1 MLKKTTLA
9 LCIGAATALSAFAQ
23 QVVPP
28 SSSSIKA
35 QGRIDV
41 SNPERY
47 RFDYPAI
54 SFTMKFTGS
63 SSVAV
68 SLKGSGKTYFQAF
81 IDGKPTVDAHGKQ
94 AIFSSI
100 GDTTIMLASKLSKK
114 QPHEVVLFKRTE
126 NLDNHPSEFMGF
138 ILDNNAKSLDAAP
151 LYKSRKLEFLGNSIT
166 CAFGTESKSKDS
178 KFSPETEN
186 GYLSY
191 ANVLTRAFDAD
202 ANLVARS
209 GRGVIRNYNDR
220 HMVSTQEATI
230 PKLFSRTYD
239 SDSTISWDFKR
250 YIPNAVILNLGTND
264 YSTQPQPYKPLFI
277 DGYLKLVASIRA
289 AYGSQTEIFC
299 IVGPMIDEPCYSYV
313 KEMVEIQRI
322 ANKDSHIT
330 FIAIPKA
337 LLSLDK
343 DYGAAGHP
351 GGDGQ
356 KKMAQIVAPVIST
369 VMGWSYNRSEM
380 DDIKNGQD
388 FYSRER

>member
-9 LCIGAATALSAFAQ
+9 LCIGIASVLSAYAQ

-28 SSSSIKA
+28 SSSCIKV
-35 QGRIDV
+35 QGRVDT

-47 RFDYPAI
+47 RFDYPAV
-54 SFTMKFTGS
+54 SFTMKFTS

-68 SLKGSGKTYFQAF
+68 KLKGSTQTYFQAF
-81 IDGKPTVDAHGKQ
+81 INGKPTVDTNGRQ

-100 GDTTIMLASKLSKK
+100 GDTTIILASKLSKK

-126 NLDNHPSEFMGF
+126 NLDNRPAEFMGF
-138 ILDNNAKSLDAAP
+138 VLDDNAKSLDAAP

-186 GYLSY
+186 SYLSY
-191 ANVLTRAFDAD
+191 ANVLARAFDAD
-202 ANLVARS
+202 VNLVARS
-209 GRGVIRNYNDR
+209 GRGVVRNYNER
-220 HMVSTQEATI
+220 SMISTREATI
-230 PKLFSRTYD
+230 PKLFSRMFD

-250 YIPNAVILNLGTND
+250 YTPNAVILNLGTND
-264 YSTQPQPYKPLFI
+264 YSTQPQPYKALFI
-277 DGYLKLVASIRA
+277 DRYLKLIAHVRA
-289 AYGSQTEIFC
+289 AYGDQTEIFC
-299 IVGPMIDEPCYSYV
+299 LVGPMTDEPCYSYV
-313 KEMVEIQRI
+313 KELVEIQKI
-322 ANKDSHIT
+322 VNKDSHIT
-330 FIAIPKA
+330 FIGIPKA
-337 LLSLDK
+337 LLSLEK
-343 DYGAAGHP
+343 DFGAAGHP

-388 FYSRER
+388 FYNREK

>member
-9 LCIGAATALSAFAQ
+9 LCIGSASVLSAYAQ

-28 SSSSIKA
+28 SSSCIKV
-35 QGRIDV
+35 QGRVDT

-47 RFDYPAI
+47 RFDYPAV
-54 SFTMKFTGS
+54 SFTMKFTSS

-68 SLKGSGKTYFQAF
+68 KLKGSTQTYFQAF
-81 IDGKPTVDAHGKQ
+81 IDGKPTVDTNGRQ

-100 GDTTIMLASKLSKK
+100 GDTTIILASKLSKK

-126 NLDNHPSEFMGF
+126 NLDNRPAEFMGF
-138 ILDNNAKSLDAAP
+138 VLDDNAKSLDAAP

-186 GYLSY
+186 SYLSY
-191 ANVLTRAFDAD
+191 ANVLARAFDAD
-202 ANLVARS
+202 VNLVARS
-209 GRGVIRNYNDR
+209 GRGVVRNYNER
-220 HMVSTQEATI
+220 SMISTREATI
-230 PKLFSRTYD
+230 PKLFSRMFD

-250 YIPNAVILNLGTND
+250 YTPNAVILNLGTND
-264 YSTQPQPYKPLFI
+264 YSTQPQPYKALFI
-277 DGYLKLVASIRA
+277 DRYLKLIAQVRA
-289 AYGSQTEIFC
+289 VYGDQTEIFC
-299 IVGPMIDEPCYSYV
+299 IVGPMTDEPCYSYV
-313 KEMVEIQRI
+313 KELVEIQKI
-322 ANKDSHIT
+322 VNKDSHIT
-330 FIAIPKA
+330 FIGIPKA
-337 LLSLDK
+337 LLSLEK
-343 DYGAAGHP
+343 DFGAAGHP

-388 FYSRER
+388 FYNREK

>member
-9 LCIGAATALSAFAQ
+9 LCIGTASVLSAYAQ

-28 SSSSIKA
+28 SSSCIKV
-35 QGRIDV
+35 QGRVDT

-47 RFDYPAI
+47 RFDYPAV
-54 SFTMKFTGS
+54 SFTMKFTSS

-68 SLKGSGKTYFQAF
+68 KLKGSTQTYFQAF
-81 IDGKPTVDAHGKQ
+81 IDGKPTVDTNGRQ

-100 GDTTIMLASKLSKK
+100 GDTTIILASKLSKK

-126 NLDNHPSEFMGF
+126 NLDNRPAEFMGF
-138 ILDNNAKSLDAAP
+138 VLDDNAKSLDAAP

-186 GYLSY
+186 SYLSY
-191 ANVLTRAFDAD
+191 ANVLARAFDAD
-202 ANLVARS
+202 VNLVARS
-209 GRGVIRNYNDR
+209 GRGVVRNYNER
-220 HMVSTQEATI
+220 SMISTREATI
-230 PKLFSRTYD
+230 PKLFSRMFD

-250 YIPNAVILNLGTND
+250 YTPNAVILNLGTND
-264 YSTQPQPYKPLFI
+264 YSTQPQPYKALFI
-277 DGYLKLVASIRA
+277 DRYLKLIAQVRA
-289 AYGSQTEIFC
+289 VYGDQTEIFC
-299 IVGPMIDEPCYSYV
+299 IVGPMTDEPCYSYV
-313 KEMVEIQRI
+313 KELVEIQKI
-322 ANKDSHIT
+322 VNKDSHIT
-330 FIAIPKA
+330 FIGIPKA
-337 LLSLDK
+337 LLSLEK
-343 DYGAAGHP
+343 DFGAAGHP

-388 FYSRER
+388 FYNREK